1 MYFQSTHKCGLYLFK
16 FVSLYWDIHFLP
28 SVFVLICSQDSRCVL
43 VAIMNVAQDV
53 FRDPDGLTEIYLS
66 GPVFHQKRY
75 TPSSP
80 SQLALVSIFPLQWS
94 IHTEDIIVPSK
105 LSSLSGFSRSVNDTT
120 ILSHSTC
127 YYPSPP
133 LPSQSLE
140 SSLRTSFSLYIELGA
155 MSIEWWF
162 PPT

>member
-1 MYFQSTHKCGLYLFK
+1 MQTKKIYPNETVYFQSTHKCGLYLFK
-16 FVSLYWDIHFLP
+16 FVPLYWDIHFLP

-94 IHTEDIIVPSK
+94 KYLTTDGLMGRVLISSGRTWAWHIIYDSRFETGKSIPNCVALLL
-105 LSSLSGFSRSVNDTT
+105 LSCF
-120 ILSHSTC
+120 
-127 YYPSPP
+127 
-133 LPSQSLE
+133 
-140 SSLRTSFSLYIELGA
+140 
-155 MSIEWWF
+155 
-162 PPT
+162 